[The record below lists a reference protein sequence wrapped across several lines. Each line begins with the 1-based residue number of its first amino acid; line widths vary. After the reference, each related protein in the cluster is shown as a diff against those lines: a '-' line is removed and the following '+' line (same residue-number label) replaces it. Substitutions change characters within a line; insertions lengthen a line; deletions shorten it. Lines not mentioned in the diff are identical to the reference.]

1 MRLIWL
7 QQTPK
12 TIGKLPIYTCCEE
25 IFFFSI
31 IAGIKNSAPVLTSTT
46 VLVSRSWRTGMLRCK
61 TVIRKPDGEAIASAV
76 DLPMLSHTHEAE
88 EGIFQTRILCFNNTQ
103 HKQNSQQ
110 GLKDGLNY
118 QNLFYT
124 QGPDDLELFTFPSR
138 KIKWLHEAVV
148 INADYLHHVAVKCSG
163 IWNICN
169 MLNWRRLLIL
179 WKFNI
184 ELTI

>member
-1 MRLIWL
+1 M
-7 QQTPK
+7 
-12 TIGKLPIYTCCEE
+12 
-25 IFFFSI
+25 
-31 IAGIKNSAPVLTSTT
+31 KNSAPVLTSTT
-46 VLVSRSWRTGMLRCK
+46 ILVYRSWSTDMLRCK
-61 TVIRKPDGEAIASAV
+61 TVIRKPDGEGIANAALA
-76 DLPMLSHTHEAE
+76 LPHSWSWRKAYCSQEYYALITLS
-88 EGIFQTRILCFNNTQ
+88 GNRS
-103 HKQNSQQ
+103 SQQ

-124 QGPDDLELFTFPSR
+124 QGPDNQELLTFPSR

-148 INADYLHHVAVKCSG
+148 INTDYLYHVAVKCSG

-169 MLNWRRLLIL
+169 MLNLRRLLIL